1 MSFKKENPQ
10 NQIKVDKDIQYNC
23 QDLDQEQNVDLK
35 PVQLNSQNVNIT
47 IDKDNSA
54 KITGKTMMARAKTK
68 ASGVCVYLFFG
79 HMCKKPVY
87 ETTSD
92 KNGYYAFEDIPPGYY
107 TLFARMQDY
116 RYESYFIKV
125 LEGQHVEHTI
135 MLQ

>member
-54 KITGKTMMARAKTK
+54 KITGKTMMARTKSK

>member
-1 MSFKKENPQ
+1 MSFKKEIPQ
-10 NQIKVDKDIQYNC
+10 NEIKVDKDIQYNC

-54 KITGKTMMARAKTK
+54 KITGKTMMARTK
-68 ASGVCVYLFFG
+68 NKVSGVCVYLFFG